1 MNLAVNQI
9 MRRARFWQAGAIDLN
24 FFSLHYYLGSITVV
38 VVMAKPSM
46 QRLGELQL
54 KIMKVLWE
62 QPETTVGAVH
72 EHLSQETDLA
82 YTTIATM
89 LRKMEARGLV
99 SHRVEDR
106 KFLYRAR
113 VNAREVASKMSA
125 HFIEGLFEGSLA
137 NMVSH
142 LLKTQEIS
150 REELDRLEKLIAER
164 KKKL

>member
-1 MNLAVNQI
+1 
-9 MRRARFWQAGAIDLN
+9 
-24 FFSLHYYLGSITVV
+24 
-38 VVMAKPSM
+38 M
-46 QRLGELQL
+46 QRLGDLQL

-62 QPETTVGAVH
+62 KSEATVAEVH
-72 EHLSQETDLA
+72 ENLSTEVELA

-99 SHRVEDR
+99 SHESVER
-106 KFLYRAR
+106 KFIYRPR

-150 REELDRLEKLIAER
+150 REELDRLAKLIAEQ